1 MKKFIV
7 FAAALAI
14 AGSAFAAAGWVG
26 NSYINFNGNW
36 YYGSAGEN
44 AMGPGQ
50 DISWGGVVKGS
61 FTGSLGTFEAD
72 DLTSITLGGQFQA
85 ADNGQDWGGGAGD
98 NWITY
103 SIDNGAEQNIGAA
116 YKDYGFGEYSNN
128 MRFEGM
134 KEGIDLSG
142 LSEGDHTI
150 SFNFAI
156 PSDSQSDGGNPFT
169 ASFTIAAAPTP
180 TIPEPA
186 TMSLLGLGAL
196 ALALRRKLRK

>member
-1 MKKFIV
+1 MKKFALI
-7 FAAALAI
+7 AIAALI

-36 YYGSAGEN
+36 YYGSAGDD

-50 DISWGGVVKGS
+50 DASWGGVVKGS
-61 FTGSLGTFEAD
+61 FTGSLGTFEAS

-85 ADNGQDWGGGAGD
+85 ADNGQDWGSGAGE

-128 MRFEGM
+128 MRFEGS
-134 KEGIDLSG
+134 KDGIDLSG

-156 PSDSQSDGGNPFT
+156 PSDNQSDGGNPFT
-169 ASFTIAAAPTP
+169 ASFTIASAQAV
-180 TIPEPA
+180 PEPA